1 MEALSLLIL
10 FIAAMFTIWIPAS
23 IVGAI
28 FMAVKKEF
36 IWMWMFIFWA
46 VLFTFV
52 ASLDWL
58 IIYSI
63 YLLTR

>member
-10 FIAAMFTIWIPAS
+10 FIAAMFTVWIPAS
-23 IVGAI
+23 IVGDI
-28 FMAVKKEF
+28 FIAVRKEF
-36 IWMWMFIFWA
+36 IWMWMFIFYV
-46 VLFTFV
+46 VLFTVV
-52 ASLDWL
+52 ASVDWL